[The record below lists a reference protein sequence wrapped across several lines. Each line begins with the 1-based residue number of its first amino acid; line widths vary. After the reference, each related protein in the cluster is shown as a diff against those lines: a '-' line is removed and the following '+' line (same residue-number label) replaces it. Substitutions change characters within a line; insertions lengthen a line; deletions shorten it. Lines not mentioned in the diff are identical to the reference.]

1 MSRVLLK
8 MLLSSLMMT
17 LLLVACTPEQ
27 DELQVTRPP
36 SLTTPVEATDTTEPT
51 PPSPEATDTSEP
63 YPPPTSDPTDFILTQ
78 EALETPAAGTPTA
91 TNPPLPTPI
100 PTPVVT
106 PIPTAVPPIIPL
118 PEGQTPQPFTIVY
131 RQGDVLWAIDSDG
144 TEPYILLN
152 VQAALG
158 LHFLEENLVWNNGWA
173 SPSPDG
179 EQLAL
184 VLSTMAEQPNR
195 AEPLESFIYL
205 FHRHTG
211 ELNLLVEAGL
221 LPVWSP
227 DGSQLAYRHATSGG
241 LWVLEVAS
249 GQAQELYAAGL
260 NERGFLQYVTQ
271 MSWSPDSQ
279 HLVFVDQTSFVSGDI
294 VIVDVNQSQ
303 PPHVIWSSENYF
315 AYSPEWSPDGN
326 HILYVSGMGQSAA
339 SDHQNL
345 WLVKSNGTEQTQI
358 TRDMTQAGQPH
369 WSPDGQWI
377 VFTAAPSYEDTT
389 PRPELWLVN
398 PDGTELKRL
407 TSTISTVEWVP
418 AWSPDGTQIV
428 FIRDRQTV
436 WVISLADGSQTIIPV
451 PAFDFAE
458 LIALP

>member
-1 MSRVLLK
+1 
-8 MLLSSLMMT
+8 
-17 LLLVACTPEQ
+17 
-27 DELQVTRPP
+27 
-36 SLTTPVEATDTTEPT
+36 
-51 PPSPEATDTSEP
+51 
-63 YPPPTSDPTDFILTQ
+63 
-78 EALETPAAGTPTA
+78 
-91 TNPPLPTPI
+91 
-100 PTPVVT
+100 
-106 PIPTAVPPIIPL
+106 
-118 PEGQTPQPFTIVY
+118 
-131 RQGDVLWAIDSDG
+131 
-144 TEPYILLN
+144 
-152 VQAALG
+152 
-158 LHFLEENLVWNNGWA
+158 
-173 SPSPDG
+173 
-179 EQLAL
+179 
-184 VLSTMAEQPNR
+184 
-195 AEPLESFIYL
+195 
-205 FHRHTG
+205 
-211 ELNLLVEAGL
+211 
-221 LPVWSP
+221 
-227 DGSQLAYRHATSGG
+227 
-241 LWVLEVAS
+241 
-249 GQAQELYAAGL
+249 
-260 NERGFLQYVTQ
+260 

-279 HLVFVDQTSFVSGDI
+279 HLVFVHQTSFVSGDI
-294 VIVDVNQSQ
+294 VAVDVSQPQ

-326 HILYVSGMGQSAA
+326 HILYVTSMGQSAA

-436 WVISLADGSQTIIPV
+436 WVISLADGSQTMIPV